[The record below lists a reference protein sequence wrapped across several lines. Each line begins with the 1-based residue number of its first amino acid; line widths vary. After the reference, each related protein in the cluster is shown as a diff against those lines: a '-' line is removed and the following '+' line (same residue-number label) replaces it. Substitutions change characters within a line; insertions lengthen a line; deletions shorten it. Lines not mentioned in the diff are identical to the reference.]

1 MGLFDHKKKIL
12 VYDAPMSYGKTNEV
26 IQEINN
32 NPDNFYF
39 VFTPLLSEVSRYIQ
53 SCPEIDFAEP
63 SSGKQTKT
71 QSLEYLL
78 EHTDKSVVTS
88 HAMFENLTQKMLKNI
103 AYKTTKGKKIL
114 IMDEVLET
122 VRPLQSG
129 VSNEDTK
136 ALLKAQFIAV
146 NEDDKRVTWIGK
158 RLERYRDIWTAADNE
173 QLYLIHDKFFV
184 FEIPLR
190 LLELFDKVVILTYMF
205 EGSVMY
211 HYFKYY
217 ETPFDYYQI
226 DQRKV
231 DEIME
236 TFRSLITVVD
246 CSCYGYDKGALTKGY
261 YQKHDSI
268 RSELNNCIKNLMDMT
283 DTRLE
288 DTLFTMYSSWKD
300 VDGNMVDTEKW
311 LKTVKIG
318 ECSDCS
324 FLDSDDGSE
333 ECRHSFLSHTV
344 RATNEYSHKKLMI
357 YCINKHPHQSVATYF
372 SHKGVPMNKDRYAL
386 SEMLQW
392 LFRGCVRNRQPMKV
406 AILSDRMQRLFESWL
421 GGDYSGKDSGLDP
434 IKLKRRTQDYQRW
447 IERNPECKCFTF
459 EEYLRFGGRALKKRI
474 SMDI

>member
-1 MGLFDHKKKIL
+1 
-12 VYDAPMSYGKTNEV
+12 
-26 IQEINN
+26 
-32 NPDNFYF
+32 
-39 VFTPLLSEVSRYIQ
+39 
-53 SCPEIDFAEP
+53 
-63 SSGKQTKT
+63 
-71 QSLEYLL
+71 
-78 EHTDKSVVTS
+78 
-88 HAMFENLTQKMLKNI
+88 
-103 AYKTTKGKKIL
+103 
-114 IMDEVLET
+114 
-122 VRPLQSG
+122 
-129 VSNEDTK
+129 
-136 ALLKAQFIAV
+136 
-146 NEDDKRVTWIGK
+146 
-158 RLERYRDIWTAADNE
+158 
-173 QLYLIHDKFFV
+173 
-184 FEIPLR
+184 
-190 LLELFDKVVILTYMF
+190 
-205 EGSVMY
+205 
-211 HYFKYY
+211 
-217 ETPFDYYQI
+217 
-226 DQRKV
+226 
-231 DEIME
+231 
-236 TFRSLITVVD
+236 
-246 CSCYGYDKGALTKGY
+246 
-261 YQKHDSI
+261 
-268 RSELNNCIKNLMDMT
+268 
-283 DTRLE
+283 
-288 DTLFTMYSSWKD
+288 MYSSWKD